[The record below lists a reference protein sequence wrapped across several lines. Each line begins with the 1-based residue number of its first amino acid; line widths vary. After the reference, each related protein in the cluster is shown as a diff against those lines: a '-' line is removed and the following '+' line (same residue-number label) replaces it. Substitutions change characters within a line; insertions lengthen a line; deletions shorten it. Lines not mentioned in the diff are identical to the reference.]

1 MACVDGV
8 KNSIF
13 EDLSLFVSHASM
25 IWVQIL
31 FFITFSLKIE
41 QKYLNDS
48 FIFQADPEY
57 LFSPIDGE
65 AKFERAQ
72 LERHFPMNYTA
83 FDPGRISRH
92 GRFGRILIKA
102 KDNGTLLRTRVFQ
115 QVGYQYLLI

>member
-1 MACVDGV
+1 MSKTA
-8 KNSIF
+8 IF
-13 EDLSLFVSHASM
+13 EDFALFVSHASM